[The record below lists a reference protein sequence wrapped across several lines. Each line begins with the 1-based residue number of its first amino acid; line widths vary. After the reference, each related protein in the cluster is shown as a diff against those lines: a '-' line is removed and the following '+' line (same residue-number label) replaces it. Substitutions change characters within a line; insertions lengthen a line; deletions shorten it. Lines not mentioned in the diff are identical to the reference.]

1 MASQLLGLA
10 FAAPTLAPVPAW
22 YVLGMTLP
30 PGYECMLLVGVWY
43 MICSRYMDIR
53 SRVRSNGDINWTNNN
68 CDVAPDEPVPLQASS
83 TCLFHRWDFTNLDT

>member
-1 MASQLLGLA
+1 MGLA

-30 PGYECMLLVGVWY
+30 PVPAWYECMVLLGVWY
-43 MICSRYMDIR
+43 MICSRYMYIR
-53 SRVRSNGDINWTNNN
+53 SRVRSKGYINWTNNN
-68 CDVAPDEPVPLQASS
+68 CDVAPDEPVPRQASS